1 MGATSQRRKRT
12 LTTTVMSSLKIAVQ
26 NSQYAHIF
34 VIAINH
40 LDNTNGEDNARCI
53 SSYSLSIAMGHLD
66 NGEGDGGLFLVL
78 QQSFKEEFKQECKGE
93 DNPVPGR
100 KGHRRLPSTI
110 HSTALTPFFQV
121 LGSPVPGKR
130 KQGVTF
136 IGITL
141 WK

>member
-40 LDNTNGEDNARCI
+40 LVDNTNGEDIARCI

-78 QQSFKEEFKQECKGE
+78 QQSFKE
-93 DNPVPGR
+93 
-100 KGHRRLPSTI
+100 
-110 HSTALTPFFQV
+110 
-121 LGSPVPGKR
+121 
-130 KQGVTF
+130 
-136 IGITL
+136 
-141 WK
+141 